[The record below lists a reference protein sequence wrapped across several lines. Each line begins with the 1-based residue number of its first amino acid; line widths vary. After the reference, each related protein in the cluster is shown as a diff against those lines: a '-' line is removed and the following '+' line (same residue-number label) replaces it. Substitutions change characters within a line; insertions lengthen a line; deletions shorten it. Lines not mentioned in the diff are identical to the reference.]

1 MNPIGIASNCSG
13 ELCQKEIRLV
23 TDMGSLAV
31 GDFYAWSS
39 AYAMPDTAFAIKFT
53 MVNGEHKDHFLYFY
67 SLFVMVSKL
76 IF

>member
-1 MNPIGIASNCSG
+1 
-13 ELCQKEIRLV
+13 
-23 TDMGSLAV
+23 MGSLAV
-31 GDFYAWSS
+31 GDYYGWSS

-67 SLFVMVSKL
+67 SLFLMVSKL